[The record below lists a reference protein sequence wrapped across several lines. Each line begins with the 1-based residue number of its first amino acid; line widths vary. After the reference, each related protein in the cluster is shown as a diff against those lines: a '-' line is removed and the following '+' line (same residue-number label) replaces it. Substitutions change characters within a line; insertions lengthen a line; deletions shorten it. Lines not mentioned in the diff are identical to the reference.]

1 MLSDRMRLV
10 RQGCTFSA
18 MGAGVIS
25 LLMSSIPA
33 TPRLI
38 YNGSGS
44 AALGFYY
51 LEPRLPFR
59 GELAV
64 FRPPLALELMIVGRG
79 ILPGNV
85 PLLKRIAAVGGDD
98 VCRVNTPPGFI
109 SVNGEITA
117 EVLETDWE
125 GRRLPAWEGCMRL
138 VEGEFFL
145 LQPHPRSF
153 DSRYFGPVLRCDIVG
168 VARPLWTW
176 NPDF

>member
-1 MLSDRMRLV
+1 MQIDCTRLV
-10 RQGCTFSA
+10 RQGSTFSA
-18 MGAGVIS
+18 MGAGIIG
-25 LLMSSIPA
+25 LLMSSMPT

-44 AALGFYY
+44 APLGFYY
-51 LEPRLPFR
+51 LEPRLPRR

-64 FRPPLALELMIVGRG
+64 FRPPPAIELMLVGRG

-85 PLLKRIAAVGGDD
+85 PLLKRIAAAGGDD
-98 VCRVNTPPGFI
+98 VCRANAPLGAI
-109 SVNGEITA
+109 SVNGEVIA
-117 EVLETDWE
+117 EVLENDQE
-125 GRRLPAWEGCMRL
+125 GRPLPAWEGCMRL

-176 NPDF
+176 DPDR